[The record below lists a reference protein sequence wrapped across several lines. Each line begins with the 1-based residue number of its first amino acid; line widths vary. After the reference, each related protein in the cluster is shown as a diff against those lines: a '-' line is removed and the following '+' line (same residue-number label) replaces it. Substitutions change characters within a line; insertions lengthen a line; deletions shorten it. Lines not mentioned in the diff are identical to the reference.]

1 MILIRV
7 NYFYAWVHKNSR
19 LEIKEEDT
27 QLCDETLELCR
38 IVSCN
43 PTSRFRN
50 LCIQYSDLYDEI
62 DESDE
67 LSCYHNTTITCTN
80 QTNHCDH
87 QRCHDL
93 LNG

>member
-1 MILIRV
+1 D
-7 NYFYAWVHKNSR
+7 YGDDTD
-19 LEIKEEDT
+19 EDSHGACQT
-27 QLCDETLELCR
+27 RNRPLTCSKFHFTH
-38 IVSCN
+38 
-43 PTSRFRN
+43 RN